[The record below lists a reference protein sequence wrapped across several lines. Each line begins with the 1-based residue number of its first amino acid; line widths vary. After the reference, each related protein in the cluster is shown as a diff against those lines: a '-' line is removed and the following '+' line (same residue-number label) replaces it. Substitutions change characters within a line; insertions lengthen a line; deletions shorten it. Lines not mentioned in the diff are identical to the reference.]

1 MRGLAAAKAVSPR
14 QQQTTQERAAT
25 HHIGACCFSLQLL
38 SLLLYIA
45 PAQARACA
53 YSHICLSLVLA
64 VLQVI
69 PQLQGDAT
77 DQTPPDL
84 PSYLFKERIVYLVRP
99 GPGFSS
105 VLSIIPNRALQR
117 WPGSVD
123 DNDLCCLQGMS
134 LVPAVT
140 ELLLAE
146 LLYLQYDNPT
156 RPIFMYINSAGVQ
169 VRSYGHACST
179 RVFSKWASLKAV
191 TEQTVVSEVAMEQR

>member
-1 MRGLAAAKAVSPR
+1 ML
-14 QQQTTQERAAT
+14 T
-25 HHIGACCFSLQLL
+25 
-38 SLLLYIA
+38 
-45 PAQARACA
+45 
-53 YSHICLSLVLA
+53 
-64 VLQVI
+64 
-69 PQLQGDAT
+69 
-77 DQTPPDL
+77 
-84 PSYLFKERIVYLVRP
+84 
-99 GPGFSS
+99 
-105 VLSIIPNRALQR
+105 IIPIRALQR

-169 VRSYGHACST
+169 VRSYGHACSA

-191 TEQTVVSEVAMEQR
+191 TEQTVVFEVAMEQRLAAAERLRVDVQKGGDKLGYESEAFAIYDTMKYIKPEVHTLCVGTAFGESAMLLAAGTPVQFHPCHGRSLVSRAVLVARSCFCIVLPHNPSLALCGI